1 MVIVVE
7 VISTGVLLVVKLIIV
22 VEVDGLVETVVV
34 VLVVVVGLFVVF
46 LARQQ
51 RQGPCP
57 GNGSHLPA
65 LQLSSSTTMS
75 CLAVTS
81 STHTWPGRVEQ
92 SMSWQFWQQIHGI
105 SRPGGRV
112 PGPGSPIIGGNS
124 LGGDGEVHS
133 CSSVQTPSPLLIW
146 G

>member
-1 MVIVVE
+1 MVE
-7 VISTGVLLVVKLIIV
+7 VISTGVSLVVKLVIV
-22 VEVDGLVETVVV
+22 VVVDGLVETVVV

-75 CLAVTS
+75 FLASWLIHTHVAWQGGAVDVLAVLAADTRDLK
-81 STHTWPGRVEQ
+81 TWWECSWSWFTYYRREQ
-92 SMSWQFWQQIHGI
+92 SGW
-105 SRPGGRV
+105 
-112 PGPGSPIIGGNS
+112 
-124 LGGDGEVHS
+124 
-133 CSSVQTPSPLLIW
+133 
-146 G
+146 

>member
-1 MVIVVE
+1 MVE
-7 VISTGVLLVVKLIIV
+7 VISTGVILVVKLVIV
-22 VEVDGLVETVVV
+22 VVVDGLVEA
-34 VLVVVVGLFVVF
+34 VVVVGLSVVF

-81 STHTWPGRVEQ
+81 PTHT
-92 SMSWQFWQQIHGI
+92 
-105 SRPGGRV
+105 
-112 PGPGSPIIGGNS
+112 
-124 LGGDGEVHS
+124 
-133 CSSVQTPSPLLIW
+133 
-146 G
+146 